1 MKKIILVN
9 KRAWIFSLSNHRIKI
24 SLFLWFCRRGS
35 VIADV
40 EMTFDTKVGVSEV
53 SALLDKAIQDGGL
66 GEFQVSDVVVE
77 SLITGVLH
85 ILLLSLLR

>member
-1 MKKIILVN
+1 M
-9 KRAWIFSLSNHRIKI
+9 
-24 SLFLWFCRRGS
+24 
-35 VIADV
+35 IADV

-66 GEFQVSDVVVE
+66 GEFQVSDLVVE
-77 SLITGVLH
+77 SITGVLH

>member
-1 MKKIILVN
+1 M
-9 KRAWIFSLSNHRIKI
+9 
-24 SLFLWFCRRGS
+24 
-35 VIADV
+35 IADV

-66 GEFQVSDVVVE
+66 GEFQVSDLVVE
-77 SLITGVLH
+77 SIITGVLH

>member
-1 MKKIILVN
+1 M
-9 KRAWIFSLSNHRIKI
+9 FLS
-24 SLFLWFCRRGS
+24 FCRRGS

-66 GEFQVSDVVVE
+66 GEFRVSDVVVE
-77 SLITGVLH
+77 SLITGVDRK
-85 ILLLSLLR
+85 SVV